1 MRRRRTAFVLVAGFC
16 LALLSGPVVAEMER
30 GSRTQQAGVEVGS
43 GTGWSM
49 EGLWGW
55 LQSLFQRE
63 HGQIVP

>member
-1 MRRRRTAFVLVAGFC
+1 MLRRRAAFVLIAGFC
-16 LALLSGPVVAEMER
+16 LALLSGPAAAQTDR
-30 GSRTQQAGVEVGS
+30 HDRSQRPGVEVGN

-55 LQSLFQRE
+55 LQSLFQRD

>member
-16 LALLSGPVVAEMER
+16 LALLSGPAFAQVDR
-30 GSRTQQAGVEVGS
+30 GSRTQRPRIEAGS